1 MNFSTLLDV
10 GIGLVIIYFIAAL
23 LVSGIQEII
32 ASLFQ
37 WRSKHLKESILQMM
51 LDHLSPKNLSE
62 EDKEEHPKTSTD
74 ISDFAQ
80 NLRDEIYKNSLVQSM
95 NHVSLRFPWQN
106 NYESAYK
113 NSNPSYLESETFAT
127 ALIEA
132 LKEEKIG
139 LKSELEKLIK
149 NPEKVEPSTLFGNLK
164 SEIEKSEK
172 IPESFKKTLFSL
184 ADRAIMKAKGKEN
197 QLLAFQKEIETWF
210 DRSMERSSGVYKRN
224 SQLLCFI
231 LGFFIAVVLNID
243 SLSIYQRL
251 LVDTTLRTT
260 LADGGQII
268 VQDYQNHQKILSE
281 SGESKTGEEP
291 KTEAEIQSFQDTVN
305 EYVDNTLPIGLIIDV
320 DNQANL
326 RAECPKDSPD
336 CKIGD
341 LNPIKIVLALLGWLI
356 TTLAIYMGAPFW
368 FELLGKLVNVRS
380 TGSKPKE

>member
-1 MNFSTLLDV
+1 
-10 GIGLVIIYFIAAL
+10 

-51 LDHLSPKNLSE
+51 LDHLSSEDLEDPAAASQNSLNLA
-62 EDKEEHPKTSTD
+62 KG
-74 ISDFAQ
+74 
-80 NLRDEIYKNSLVQSM
+80 LRDEIYKNSLVQSM
-95 NHVSLRFPWQN
+95 NHISIRLPWWGGN
-106 NYESAYK
+106 KRTAGDYKSAYK
-113 NSNPSYLESETFAT
+113 KSNPSYLESETFST

-139 LKSELEKLIK
+139 LKSELEKLIEKPEEMVPSQLLFSLK
-149 NPEKVEPSTLFGNLK
+149 N
-164 SEIEKSEK
+164 EIEKSEK
-172 IPESFKKTLFSL
+172 IPESFKKTLYSL

-197 QLLAFQKEIETWF
+197 ELLAFQKKIETWF

-268 VQDYQNHQKILSE
+268 VQDYQKILSE

-291 KTEAEIQSFQDTVN
+291 KTGAATKSFQDSVN
-305 EYVDNTLPIGLIIDV
+305 KYVDNTLPIGLIIDV

-326 RAECPKDSPD
+326 RAECSNGSPD

-341 LNPIKIVLALLGWLI
+341 RKFNLIRIVLALLGWLI